1 MPSRMRNTMGLPPGL
16 GVPAALQEKIKR
28 INQQSRPYQN
38 IVANQYGPS
47 VKTIGKGSLIYFN
60 YLFWQHDPYPLLIV
74 TGIFQNY
81 ISGINLHYLTFP
93 YIKKI
98 LQPQINMANCDNR
111 NFSYNNIRSVPYI
124 VEAFRLYKR
133 SGIKSL
139 KALDC
144 AFILNVMASVR
155 SMDPN
160 EIEMIRNQIKQ
171 QMRSR
176 QPKAEEMTQ
185 RYMGMIQGQP
195 QVGFVN
201 PLPHPVLPAEEANVG

>member
-1 MPSRMRNTMGLPPGL
+1 MGLPPGL
-16 GVPAALQEKIKR
+16 GVPAALQERLKKV
-28 INQQSRPYQN
+28 NQQALPYRN
-38 IVANQYGPS
+38 IAANQYGPS

-74 TGIFQNY
+74 TGIFPNY

-98 LQPQINMANCDNR
+98 LQPQVNMANCDNR
-111 NFSYNNIRSVPYI
+111 NFSYNNIRNVPYI
-124 VEAFRLYKR
+124 VDAFRLYKR

-160 EIEMIRNQIKQ
+160 EIETIRNQIRQ

-176 QPKAEEMTQ
+176 QPKADEMTQ
-185 RYMGMIQGQP
+185 RYMGMMQGQ
-195 QVGFVN
+195 QQQGFAN